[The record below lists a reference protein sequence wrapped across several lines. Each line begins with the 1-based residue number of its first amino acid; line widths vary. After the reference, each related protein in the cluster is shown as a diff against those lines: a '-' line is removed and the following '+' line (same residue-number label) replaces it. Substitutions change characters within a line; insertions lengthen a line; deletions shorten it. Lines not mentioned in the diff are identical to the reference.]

1 MENNKTIGLFG
12 TCGNSTWRNKFMELY
27 EERHIPYFNP
37 QVKDWKPELAD
48 IEAWHLAN
56 DKIILFPVTGET
68 YGTGSLAE
76 TGFSILNA
84 ISLNENRFVCIYI
97 EAELNPELIQTNE
110 IAAKESLRAR
120 KLVKAHL
127 EKQNSK
133 NLFIF
138 DSLEEMMEASLELY
152 DAISILEKVRHRAN
166 NNKRKNKI

>member
-97 EAELNPELIQTNE
+97 ESELNPDLIQTNE
-110 IAAKESLRAR
+110 IAAKESIRAR

-138 DSLEEMMEASLELY
+138 DSLDEMMEASLELY
-152 DAISILEKVRHRAN
+152 DAISILEKVRNRVN